1 MKDKLNYNNNQE
13 SELGIL
19 EYLKYIPK
27 LLEKIEA
34 LEKEIASIKDA
45 VVPELDLTK
54 RADVKKYLDI
64 SDSTIIRYID
74 NGIFKRGIHYTK
86 TINGKKVKITF
97 IESAIKEYKKNKNK
111 FKVKE

>member
-34 LEKEIASIKDA
+34 LEKEIAYIKDA

-54 RADVKKYLDI
+54 AGGVIKYLNI
-64 SDSTIIRYID
+64 SKSTLDRKIRE
-74 NGIFKRGIHYTK
+74 GEL
-86 TINGKKVKITF
+86 KKVFTL
-97 IESAIKEYKKNKNK
+97 
-111 FKVKE
+111 FKMV